1 MTTDSPLAYLGAGGC
16 GLIAGFLA
24 GLLGIGGGGVL
35 APLLSL
41 VVGLPQH
48 VAQGMSLGAM
58 LPPVGYPALRAYQQA
73 GAKVPWRLVAFL
85 VVAFACAAP
94 LGSFLA
100 LHIASRPLKWGFSL
114 FLIVNAI
121 RTAQKP
127 ISAPTGTST
136 PAAIGTPLPSTAAV
150 DEAPPVSLGP
160 PSLATP
166 LPANSLAVVNGRAL
180 SPVWGIPI
188 GLLAGTL
195 SGLLGIGGG
204 LVVIPAL
211 SRCGYKRLE
220 TQAASVAM
228 MIPPIGLPAVLVYA
242 RGPEGLPW
250 PLLAAVVSGFVF
262 GNFFGGKTSTQI
274 SEKTAKYVSLCLFCG
289 LAALLAIRA

>member
-1 MTTDSPLAYLGAGGC
+1 MTTDSPLAYLGAGCC

-24 GLLGIGGGGVL
+24 GLLGVGGGGVL

-73 GAKVPWRLVAFL
+73 GAKVPWRLVGFL
-85 VVAFACAAP
+85 VVAFASAAP
-94 LGSFLA
+94 FGSFLA

-121 RTAQKP
+121 RTAMKP
-127 ISAPTGTST
+127 ISAPAETS
-136 PAAIGTPLPSTAAV
+136 AAAALGPPLP
-150 DEAPPVSLGP
+150 P

-166 LPANSLAVVNGRAL
+166 RSANSLAVANGRPL

-195 SGLLGIGGG
+195 SGLFGIGGG

-211 SRCGYKRLE
+211 ARCGYKRLE
-220 TQAASVAM
+220 IQAASVAM

-250 PLLAAVVSGFVF
+250 RLLTAVVSGFVF

-274 SEKTAKYVSLCLFCG
+274 SEKMAKYVSLCLFCG
-289 LAALLAIRA
+289 LAAFLAIRA